1 VSNQFLTRPRFIS
14 QILLPATLAAL
25 LTSPLGAATI
35 GINSPSNT
43 YYVGVEDA
51 TRGDY
56 DYNDLIFSITSNK
69 TLTLDAQYGSGF
81 QQSQQP
87 ALYAPL
93 TTASNN
99 GTPFWNN
106 QSSDGAFSNFGEC
119 MYDNGVHNT
128 CTGSAFEP
136 TASYLAGRG
145 ASQGSVD
152 FYFDPSNNAIITV
165 TLLDSITSN
174 GNDRTDLYYCP
185 ESSTSGCTQINLGGS
200 TTFSFLTSGN
210 FDLELRNG
218 GGSFY
223 DSNTTVRGD
232 SDPGVSHF
240 AVAVGTPEP
249 ASFAL
254 VGGALLGLGFIR
266 RRVQRRS

>member
-1 VSNQFLTRPRFIS
+1 MSRLSRQFFLS
-14 QILLPATLAAL
+14 VAMAALAAL
-25 LTSPLGAATI
+25 PMRAAMI
-35 GINSPSNT
+35 GLNSPSNT

-69 TLTLDAQYGSGF
+69 NLTLEALYGNGY
-81 QQSQQP
+81 QQSTQP
-87 ALYAPL
+87 NLYAPL

-106 QSSDGAFSNFGEC
+106 LSSDAQYSNFGEC
-119 MYDNGVHNT
+119 MYDNGAHNT
-128 CTGSAFEP
+128 CTGTAFEP
-136 TASYLAGRG
+136 TASYLAGHG
-145 ASQGSVD
+145 PSQGSVD
-152 FYFDPSNNAIITV
+152 FYFNPSNNATITI
-165 TLLDSITSN
+165 TLLDSITAN
-174 GNDRTDLYYCP
+174 GNDKTDLYYCP
-185 ESSTSGCTQINLGGS
+185 EGSVIGCTQINLGS
-200 TTFSFLTSGN
+200 RNTFSFVTSGN

-223 DSNTTVRGD
+223 DSNTSVHFD

-249 ASFAL
+249 ATFAL
-254 VGGALLGLGFIR
+254 VGGALVGLGFLR
-266 RRVQRRS
+266 RRTHKQ